1 MKKTKVRTFTAQELM
16 EHAMANVAYDLV
28 RAMITVQGIAGQF
41 EKDGVEGSFH
51 GVDLY
56 EALQGI
62 HDSVATALSYI
73 LGPDDVEYAIE
84 RVKRESGYSIQEA
97 GHA

>member
-1 MKKTKVRTFTAQELM
+1 MKKTKDRTVFTAQELM
-16 EHAMANVAYDLV
+16 EHAMANVAYDLI
-28 RAMITVQGIAGQF
+28 RTMITV
-41 EKDGVEGSFH
+41 
-51 GVDLY
+51 
-56 EALQGI
+56 QGI